1 MSEENGKMVV
11 LESAVFSLSEHLRSS
26 GSNVTHEEVKSRI
39 KRGLSVHWETSATK
53 TFQDQ
58 RGPGW
63 LVDISD
69 QFNEEMLYA
78 VVRSIGGGTRQVVA
92 VVEAD
97 AIEALQKEKKSL
109 PSVEGAFGDTSSTT
123 DDAALVEPR
132 AAPVNP
138 VRQPVVQKEAV
149 SPDSPVL
156 IIVRGLSEPSNG
168 PGFENAIRETHAT
181 FPKTVQNLLSDGIK
195 PEQIE
200 IWSSLR
206 RPKVQIAFE

>member
-1 MSEENGKMVV
+1 MSEQNGKMVV
-11 LESAVFSLSEHLRSS
+11 LESAVFSLSEHLRAN
-26 GSNVTHEEVKSRI
+26 GSHITHEEVKNRI
-39 KRGLSVHWETSATK
+39 NRGLTVHWETSAAK
-53 TFQDQ
+53 SFQDQ

-63 LVDISD
+63 LVDLSD

-78 VVRSIGGGTRQVVA
+78 VVRSIGNGTRQVVA

-109 PSVEGAFGDTSSTT
+109 PSVEDAFGEPVST
-123 DDAALVEPR
+123 DDTVQVAPR
-132 AAPVNP
+132 AAPANP
-138 VRQPVVQKEAV
+138 VRQPVVQKETV

-156 IIVRGLSEPSNG
+156 IIVRGLSELSNG

-181 FPKTVQNLLSDGIK
+181 FPKTVQSLLSDGIK

-200 IWSSLR
+200 IWSNLR

>member
-39 KRGLSVHWETSATK
+39 NRGLTVHWETSATK

-78 VVRSIGGGTRQVVA
+78 VVRSIGNGTRQVVA

-109 PSVEGAFGDTSSTT
+109 PSVEDAFGESSSSNE
-123 DDAALVEPR
+123 VVQV
-132 AAPVNP
+132 APKTAP
-138 VRQPVVQKEAV
+138 SSQVRQPVVQKEAV

-156 IIVRGLSEPSNG
+156 IIVRGLSELPNSS
-168 PGFENAIRETHAT
+168 GFENAIRETHAT
-181 FPKTVQNLLSDGIK
+181 FPKTVQSLLSDGIK

-200 IWSSLR
+200 IWSNLR

>member
-11 LESAVFSLSEHLRSS
+11 LESAVFSLSEHLRST

-78 VVRSIGGGTRQVVA
+78 VVRSIGNGTRQVVA

-109 PSVEGAFGDTSSTT
+109 PSVEGAFGDTSTT
-123 DDAALVEPR
+123 DDAAPVAPR
-132 AAPVNP
+132 VSPANP
-138 VRQPVVQKEAV
+138 ARQPVVQKEAV

-156 IIVRGLSEPSNG
+156 ISVRGLSELSNG

-200 IWSSLR
+200 IWSNLR

>member
-109 PSVEGAFGDTSSTT
+109 PSVEGAFGDTSSST

-132 AAPVNP
+132 AVPANP
-138 VRQPVVQKEAV
+138 ARQPVVQKETM

-156 IIVRGLSEPSNG
+156 IVVRGLSEA
-168 PGFENAIRETHAT
+168 GFENIIRETHAT
-181 FPKTVQNLLSDGIK
+181 FPKIVQGLLSDGIK